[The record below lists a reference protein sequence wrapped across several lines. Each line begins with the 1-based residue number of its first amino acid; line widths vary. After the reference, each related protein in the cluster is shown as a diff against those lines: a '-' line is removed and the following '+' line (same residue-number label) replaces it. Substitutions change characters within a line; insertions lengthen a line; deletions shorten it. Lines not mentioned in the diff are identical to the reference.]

1 MKITTQ
7 VTLASANIVSPEVD
21 FAFNG
26 TEINV
31 PRTDITLTSQSI
43 TLQFVSGGIIGLTA
57 YQLALKN
64 GFVGTETEWL
74 ASLKG
79 ADGSKGVNYRGAYD
93 SGSTYAVDDSVT
105 YLGSSYV
112 CLVDGTTGNPIDYP
126 SRWTLFAKKGDDG
139 VPGAMGPN
147 NLYFGTYFPVDAIVP
162 SVLVKY
168 SGLTILDVIFRLP
181 AIVNFDGPLFSN
193 YAPIQI
199 VLSNNNLTASYD
211 SLPNSGL
218 SGNCCSTTYF
228 SSGKHYFS
236 FRVRST
242 GIFSFGVVVGVA
254 NSSLDMNTLATIAS
268 DASSVMTGGI
278 FANNTIFGNDLF
290 NLNDTFTNDRVL
302 TIFFDRD
309 NNTWGVIE
317 NDVVFS
323 NLQDE
328 VGFNSHVPVG
338 MASGPLRIYAAFIL
352 YDNNQDTVVLDLI
365 TTNNTNPALAGYSNM
380 LG

>member
-7 VTLASANIVSPEVD
+7 VTLASADIVSPDID

-26 TEINV
+26 TQINV
-31 PRTDITLTSQSI
+31 PRTDISLTSQSI

-57 YQLALKN
+57 YQLALRN

-79 ADGSKGVNYRGAYD
+79 ADGSKGVDYRGPYN
-93 SGSTYAVDDSVT
+93 SSNTYAVDDAVT

-112 CLVDGTTGNPIDYP
+112 CVVDGTVGNPIDYP

-139 VPGAMGPN
+139 VPGAVGPD
-147 NLYFGTYFPVDAIVP
+147 NLYFGTDFPTDALVP

-168 SGLTILDVIFRLP
+168 SGLTILDIIFRLP
-181 AIVNFDGPLFSN
+181 AVVNFDGPLFSD

-199 VLSNNNLTASYD
+199 ALSNNNLTASLD

-218 SGNCCSTTYF
+218 SASCCSTTYF

-242 GIFSFGVVVGVA
+242 GMFPSAVIVGVA
-254 NSSLDMNTLATIAS
+254 NSSLNMNTLATISS
-268 DASSVMTGGI
+268 DASSVTTGLI
-278 FANNTIFGNDLF
+278 FENNTVFGNDLF
-290 NLNDTFTNDRVL
+290 NLNDAFINDRVL

-317 NDVVFS
+317 NGVVFN

-328 VGFNSHVPVG
+328 VGFNRHVPVG
-338 MASGPLRIYAAFIL
+338 MASGPLRIYAAFII
-352 YDNNQDTVVLDLI
+352 YDNNQDTVTLDLI
-365 TTNNTNPALAGYSNM
+365 TTNNTNPALDGYSNM
-380 LG
+380 LA